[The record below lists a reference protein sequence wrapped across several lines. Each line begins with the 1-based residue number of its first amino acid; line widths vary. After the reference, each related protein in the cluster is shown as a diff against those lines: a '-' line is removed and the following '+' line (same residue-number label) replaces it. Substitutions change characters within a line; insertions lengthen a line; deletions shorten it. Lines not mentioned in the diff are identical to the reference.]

1 MAPYTGDAMR
11 GDETVRATTSTT
23 STMEAARP
31 SGAVEHGRPR
41 LVVHRGVDS
50 SVPAEWLPIVTRL
63 GLTHPI
69 MGMLL
74 RRSIVNAT
82 TFQIELFSSGLVPE
96 SVICREI
103 AREVGLQLTQIVRAD
118 RLIMQPADMR
128 LGLRTRHGLPHTML
142 REPGGLTVL
151 LLSPAALDLA
161 ELHRIVA
168 KWPGLLGRVRV
179 VVPSAL
185 RTAMIEASRN
195 DLDLSARSSLFVE
208 RAHLSARIV
217 LHGWQGALIGILA
230 AGLPVCLWL
239 DWPATW
245 LAIHVVFSGFFLA
258 CVWLRLA
265 AALSARPLPP
275 APLHAIRNSELPVYT
290 VLVALYRE
298 ARIAPQLIAALSR
311 LQWPR
316 SKLEIKLVCEADDH
330 ETLQVLRAM
339 RLRPCVEIIEVPP
352 GEPRTKPKALA
363 YALPLC
369 SGEFVTLY
377 DAEDHPHPQ
386 QLIEAWQRFRASD
399 DRLACLQAP
408 LGVVPSQTGLLPR
421 LFAFE
426 YAGLF
431 RGLLPWLSRHRLIL
445 PLGGTSNHF
454 RRRALEKIGA
464 WDPCN
469 VTEDADLG
477 LRLARHGYRSETI
490 TRPTLEDAPEKLL
503 NWGRQ
508 RTRWFKGWM
517 QTWLVH
523 MRYPRRLLEEVGMM
537 RFAVAQLLL
546 GGMIVSALAQ
556 IVFVGTLVW
565 IAVLAAGGAAIG
577 SYHVALLFI
586 DAFNILIGYTAF
598 LILGW
603 RTLKPGER
611 AWSRRAMLWIPAY
624 WLAISLAAWRAIW
637 ELYRR
642 PHHWEKTDHPLRQ
655 KPSR

>member
-1 MAPYTGDAMR
+1 MR
-11 GDETVRATTSTT
+11 GDETIQGMLSMPG
-23 STMEAARP
+23 TMEAARP
-31 SGAVEHGRPR
+31 SGVIQHPRPR
-41 LVVHRGVDS
+41 LVVHRSADAEL
-50 SVPAEWLPIVTRL
+50 PAEWLPIVTRL
-63 GLTHPI
+63 GLTDTTI
-69 MGMLL
+69 GMLL
-74 RRSIVNAT
+74 RRSIANAT

-96 SVICREI
+96 GVICREI
-103 AREVGLQLTQIVRAD
+103 AREVGLQLIRTVRAD
-118 RLIMQPADMR
+118 RLIMQPADLR
-128 LGLRTRHGLPHTML
+128 LGLRARHGLPHAML
-142 REPGGLTVL
+142 REAGGLTVL

-161 ELHRIVA
+161 ELHRIVT
-168 KWPGLLGRVRV
+168 KWPGLLDRVRI

-185 RTAMIEASRN
+185 RTAMIEASRG

-208 RAHLSARIV
+208 RPHLSARIV
-217 LHGWQGALIGILA
+217 LHGWQGALIGMLA
-230 AGLPVCLWL
+230 VGLPVGFWL

-245 LAIHVVFSGFFLA
+245 LAIHVVFSVFFLA

-265 AALSARPLPP
+265 AALSARPVPL
-275 APLHAIRNSELPVYT
+275 APLQPVRNSDLPVYT

-298 ARIAPQLIAALSR
+298 ARIVPQLIAALSR
-311 LQWPR
+311 LRWPR

-330 ETLQVLRAM
+330 ETLQALRAM

-369 SGEFVTLY
+369 SGEFITLY

-454 RRRALEKIGA
+454 RRTALEKVGA

-490 TRPTLEDAPEKLL
+490 TRPTLEDAPEELL

-523 MRYPRRLLEEVGMM
+523 MRNPRRLLGEVGLI

-577 SYHVALLFI
+577 SYHAVLLII
-586 DAFNILIGYTAF
+586 DAVNVLIGYTAF
-598 LILGW
+598 LVLGW
-603 RTLKPGER
+603 RTLKPSEHAR
-611 AWSRRAMLWIPAY
+611 YRSAILWIPAY